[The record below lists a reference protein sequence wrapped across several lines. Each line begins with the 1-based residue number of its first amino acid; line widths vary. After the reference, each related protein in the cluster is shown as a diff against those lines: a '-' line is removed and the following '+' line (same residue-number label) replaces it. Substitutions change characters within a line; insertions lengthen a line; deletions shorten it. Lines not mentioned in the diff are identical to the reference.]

1 MRVKYIIS
9 LLLLACVL
17 NGGILYSGQTQEMQ
31 DQNKTVIKRF
41 AMAVGAN
48 NGGKDRVLLQY
59 AVSDAEAI
67 LQVFEDLGG
76 VEEDDIFLLEEP
88 DVRAFYTE
96 LGKFQSRIED
106 AKDKYGRVEFIF
118 YYSGHSDDNYILL
131 GDEKI
136 SHEDLRDTI
145 NGIDAHV
152 RIAILDSCASGAFTR
167 IKGGKKRLPFMMDS
181 AYDMR
186 GFAVMTSCSA
196 NEASQESDLIQS
208 SFFTHYLI
216 SGLRGAADMSQ
227 DGRITMNEAYQF
239 AFNET
244 LAQTT
249 KTISGPQHPYTDIQ
263 MSGTGDVVMTDVR
276 RASVIL
282 VLGEDIFGQLFIHD
296 KDDRLVVELT
306 KAPGRRV
313 ELGLE
318 AGEYRVINIPE
329 GGVFESTIMLDEG
342 DEYELTPSEFA
353 ETDVEYTTPR
363 GQREVQ
369 IEKHTVL
376 QGKPTGRI
384 FGGVNSKSTRVD
396 GEYGLLMGG
405 SLGLTI
411 NRVFTVGMAGYGRA
425 NIESGLPDYG
435 GLFFAYNFS
444 PLRKLHFRITA
455 LAGTGT
461 NRYNNI
467 FYIFEPGIE
476 GVLNISQIVRL
487 TFGLSF
493 PLTDKANSGMKD
505 PIFNVGFHF
514 GK

>member
-1 MRVKYIIS
+1 MKVKYMIAMM
-9 LLLLACVL
+9 LVVCVL
-17 NGGILYSGQTQEMQ
+17 NGGALYSGQAQNYQ
-31 DQNKTVIKRF
+31 DQDKAVIKRF
-41 AMAVGAN
+41 ALAVGAN
-48 NGGKDRVLLQY
+48 NGGKERVLLQY
-59 AVSDAEAI
+59 AISDAEAI
-67 LQVFEDLGG
+67 LKVFEDLGG
-76 VEEDDIFLLEEP
+76 VEEDDFLLLEEP
-88 DVRAFYTE
+88 DVRTFYTE
-96 LGKFQSRIED
+96 MGKLQSRIEESK
-106 AKDKYGRVEFIF
+106 AKYGRVEFIF

-216 SGLRGAADMSQ
+216 SGMRGAADMSQ

-296 KDDRLVVELT
+296 RDDRLVVELT
-306 KAPGRRV
+306 KPPGRKI

-318 AGEYRVINIPE
+318 EGEYRVINIPE
-329 GGVFESTIMLDEG
+329 GGVFESTIKLDEG

-376 QGKPTGRI
+376 QGKSTYKV
-384 FGGVNSKSTRVD
+384 FGEVSSKSTRID
-396 GEYGLLMGG
+396 EDYALLMGG
-405 SLGLTI
+405 SLGVTI
-411 NRVFTVGMAGYGRA
+411 NRVFSVGFAGYGKA
-425 NIESGLPDYG
+425 NFDPGLPGYG

-444 PLRKLHFRITA
+444 PSRKLHFRATA
-455 LAGTGT
+455 LAGSGT
-461 NRYNNI
+461 SRYDSV
-467 FYIFEPGIE
+467 FYIFEPGLE
-476 GVLNISQIVRL
+476 GVLNISQVVRL
-487 TFGLSF
+487 TFGLSM
-493 PLTDKANSGMKD
+493 PLTDKEDIGMERLSLN
-505 PIFNVGFHF
+505 IGFQF

>member
-1 MRVKYIIS
+1 MKTRKIVLFVLI
-9 LLLLACVL
+9 ACIL
-17 NGGILYSGQTQEMQ
+17 NTGALHSSQTQNNQEQ
-31 DQNKTVIKRF
+31 DKTVIKRF
-41 AMAVGAN
+41 AMAVGAD

-59 AVSDAEAI
+59 AVSDAQAI
-67 LQVFEDLGG
+67 LNVFEELGG
-76 VEEDDIFLLEEP
+76 VEEEDVLLLEEP

-96 LGKFQSRIED
+96 MGKLQSRIEKSKAD
-106 AKDKYGRVEFIF
+106 YSRVEFIF
-118 YYSGHSDDNYILL
+118 YYSGHSDDKYILL

-136 SHEDLRDTI
+136 SYENLRDTI
-145 NGIDAHV
+145 NSIDADV

-167 IKGGKKRLPFMMDS
+167 IKGGKKRLPFLMDS

-186 GFAVMTSCSA
+186 GFAVMTSSSA

-216 SGLRGAADMSQ
+216 SGMRGAADMSQ

-249 KTISGPQHPYTDIQ
+249 KTISGPQHPYTDIR

-282 VLGEDIFGQLFIHD
+282 TLGEEIFGQIFIHD
-296 KDDRLVVELT
+296 RDDRLVVELT
-306 KAPGRRV
+306 KPPGRKI

-318 AGEYRVINIPE
+318 EGEYRVINIPE
-329 GGVFESTIMLDEG
+329 GGVFESTIKLEDGE
-342 DEYELTPSEFA
+342 EYELTPSEFA

-363 GQREVQ
+363 GRRAEQ
-369 IEKHTVL
+369 IDKHTVL
-376 QGKPTGRI
+376 EGKSTYRV
-384 FGGVNSKSTRVD
+384 FGELGSKSTEID

-405 SLGLTI
+405 SLGVTI
-411 NRVFTVGMAGYGRA
+411 NRVFSVGFAGYGKA
-425 NIESGLPDYG
+425 NFDPGLPGYG

-444 PLRKLHFRITA
+444 PIRKLHLRATT
-455 LAGTGT
+455 LVGSGTSHFG
-461 NRYNNI
+461 NI
-467 FYIFEPGIE
+467 FYIFEPGVE
-476 GVLNISQIVRL
+476 GVLNISQVVRL
-487 TFGLSF
+487 TFGLSV
-493 PLTDKANSGMKD
+493 PLTDKNNTGMEKASLN
-505 PIFNVGFHF
+505 IGFQF

>member
-1 MRVKYIIS
+1 MKLRFGIAI
-9 LLLLACVL
+9 LLMACVL
-17 NGGILYSGQTQEMQ
+17 NGGALYSGQIQDRQ
-31 DQNKTVIKRF
+31 DQDKAVIKRF
-41 AMAVGAN
+41 ALAVGAN
-48 NGGKDRVLLQY
+48 NGGEDRVLLQY

-67 LQVFEDLGG
+67 LKVFKDLGG
-76 VEEDDIFLLEEP
+76 VEENDFLLLEEP
-88 DVRAFYTE
+88 DVRTFYTE
-96 LGKFQSRIED
+96 MGKLQSRIEESMSE
-106 AKDKYGRVEFIF
+106 YGRVEFIF
-118 YYSGHSDDNYILL
+118 YYSGHSDDKYILL

-136 SHEDLRDTI
+136 SYETLRDTI
-145 NGIDAHV
+145 NSVDAHV

-167 IKGGKKRLPFMMDS
+167 IKGGKKRLPFLMDS

-186 GFAVMTSCSA
+186 GFAVMTSSSA

-249 KTISGPQHPYTDIQ
+249 KTMSGPQHPYTDIQ

-296 KDDRLVVELT
+296 RNDRLVVELT
-306 KAPGRRV
+306 KAPGRRI

-318 AGEYRVINIPE
+318 EGEYRVINIPE
-329 GGVFESTIMLDEG
+329 GGVFESTFKLDEG

-376 QGKPTGRI
+376 QGKSTYRV
-384 FGGVNSKSTRVD
+384 FGELGSKSTQIYD
-396 GEYGLLMGG
+396 AYGLLLGG

-411 NRVFTVGMAGYGRA
+411 NHVFSVGFFGYEKS
-425 NIESGLPDYG
+425 NFEPGLPGYG

-444 PLRKLHFRITA
+444 PSRKLHFRATA
-455 LAGTGT
+455 LLGSGTSRSGS
-461 NRYNNI
+461 I
-467 FYIFEPGIE
+467 FYIFEPGVE
-476 GVLNISQIVRL
+476 GVLNISQAVRL
-487 TFGLSF
+487 TFGLSM
-493 PLTDKANSGMKD
+493 PLTDKKDTGMD
-505 PIFNVGFHF
+505 YPGLNIGFQF

>member
-1 MRVKYIIS
+1 MKAKKIILFVLIVC
-9 LLLLACVL
+9 LLNTGA
-17 NGGILYSGQTQEMQ
+17 IYSGQTKDSQEQ
-31 DQNKTVIKRF
+31 GKAVIKRY

-48 NGGKDRVLLQY
+48 DGGKDRVLLQY
-59 AVSDAEAI
+59 AISDAKSI
-67 LQVFEDLGG
+67 LNVLQELGG
-76 VEEDDIFLLEEP
+76 VDEEDILLLEEP
-88 DVRAFYTE
+88 DVRTVYTE
-96 LGKFQSRIED
+96 MGKLQSQIEESK
-106 AKDKYGRVEFIF
+106 AKYGRVEFIF

-216 SGLRGAADMSQ
+216 SGMRGAADMSQ

-276 RASVIL
+276 QASVIL
-282 VLGEDIFGQLFIHD
+282 ALGEEIFGQIFIHD
-296 KDDRLVVELT
+296 RDDRLVVELT
-306 KAPGRRV
+306 KPAGRKI

-318 AGEYRVINIPE
+318 EGEYRVINIPE
-329 GGVFESTIMLDEG
+329 GGVFESTIKLAEG
-342 DEYELTPSEFA
+342 EEYELTPSEFA
-353 ETDVEYTTPR
+353 ETDLEYTTPR
-363 GQREVQ
+363 GQRAEQV
-369 IEKHTVL
+369 EKQAVL
-376 QGKPTGRI
+376 QGKSTYRV
-384 FGGVNSKSTRVD
+384 FGELSSKSIEID
-396 GEYGLLMGG
+396 GEYGLLLGG
-405 SLGLTI
+405 SLGVTI
-411 NRVFTVGMAGYGRA
+411 NRVFSVGFAGYGKA
-425 NIESGLPDYG
+425 NFDPGLPGYG

-444 PLRKLHFRITA
+444 PTKKLHFRATA
-455 LAGTGT
+455 IVGSGTSHYG
-461 NRYNNI
+461 NL
-467 FYIFEPGIE
+467 FYIFEPGVE
-476 GVLNISQIVRL
+476 GVLNISQVVRL
-487 TFGLSF
+487 TFGLSI
-493 PLTDKANSGMKD
+493 PLTDKDDTGMKN
-505 PIFNVGFHF
+505 PALNVGFQF

>member
-1 MRVKYIIS
+1 MKLRYGITI
-9 LLLLACVL
+9 LLMVCVF
-17 NGGILYSGQTQEMQ
+17 NGGALNSGQIQDRQ
-31 DQNKTVIKRF
+31 DQDKAVIKRF
-41 AMAVGAN
+41 ALAVGAN
-48 NGGKDRVLLQY
+48 NGGGDRVLLQY
-59 AVSDAEAI
+59 AVSDADAI
-67 LQVFEDLGG
+67 LKVFKDLGG
-76 VEEDDIFLLEEP
+76 VEENDFLLLEEP
-88 DVRAFYTE
+88 DVRTFYTE
-96 LGKFQSRIED
+96 LGKLQSRIEES
-106 AKDKYGRVEFIF
+106 KSEYGRVEFIF
-118 YYSGHSDDNYILL
+118 YYSGHSDDKYILL

-136 SHEDLRDTI
+136 SYETLRDTI
-145 NGIDAHV
+145 NSVDAHV

-167 IKGGKKRLPFMMDS
+167 IKGGKKRLPFLMDS

-186 GFAVMTSCSA
+186 GFAVMTSSSA

-249 KTISGPQHPYTDIQ
+249 KTMSGPQHPYTDIQ

-296 KDDRLVVELT
+296 RNDRLVVELT
-306 KAPGRRV
+306 KAPGRRI

-318 AGEYRVINIPE
+318 EGEYRVINIPE
-329 GGVFESTIMLDEG
+329 GGVFESTFKLDEG

-376 QGKPTGRI
+376 QGKSTYRV
-384 FGGVNSKSTRVD
+384 FGELGSKSTQIYD
-396 GEYGLLMGG
+396 EYGLLLGG

-411 NRVFTVGMAGYGRA
+411 NHVFSVGFFGYGKS
-425 NIESGLPDYG
+425 NFEPGLPGYG

-444 PLRKLHFRITA
+444 PSRKLHFRATA
-455 LAGTGT
+455 LLGSGTSRSGS
-461 NRYNNI
+461 I
-467 FYIFEPGIE
+467 FYIFEPGVE
-476 GVLNISQIVRL
+476 GVLNISQVVRL
-487 TFGLSF
+487 TFGLSM
-493 PLTDKANSGMKD
+493 PLTDKKDTGMD
-505 PIFNVGFHF
+505 YPGLNIGFQF

>member
-1 MRVKYIIS
+1 MKARGLIFFIV
-9 LLLLACVL
+9 LAWIL
-17 NGGILYSGQTQEMQ
+17 NTGALYSDQIQNGQEE
-31 DQNKTVIKRF
+31 DKTLIKRY

-48 NGGKDRVLLQY
+48 NGGRDRVHLQY

-67 LQVFEDLGG
+67 LNVFEELGG
-76 VEEDDIFLLEEP
+76 VAENDIILLEEP

-96 LGKFQSRIED
+96 IGKLQTRIEKSK
-106 AKDKYGRVEFIF
+106 AEYGRVEFIF

-131 GDEKI
+131 GNEKI
-136 SHEDLRDTI
+136 SYENLRDTI
-145 NGIDAHV
+145 NGIDADV

-167 IKGGKKRLPFMMDS
+167 IKGGKKRLPFLMDS

-186 GFAVMTSCSA
+186 GFAVMTSSSA

-216 SGLRGAADMSQ
+216 SGMRGAADMSQ

-249 KTISGPQHPYTDIQ
+249 KTITGPQHPYTDIQ

-296 KDDRLVVELT
+296 RDDRLVVELT
-306 KAPGRRV
+306 KPPGRRI

-318 AGEYRVINIPE
+318 QGKYRVINIPE
-329 GGVFESTIMLDEG
+329 GGVFESTIKLAEG

-363 GQREVQ
+363 GRREEQ

-376 QGKPTGRI
+376 EGKSTYRI
-384 FGGVNSKSTRVD
+384 FGGVSAKSTEID

-411 NRVFTVGMAGYGRA
+411 NHVFSVGLAGYGRS
-425 NIESGLPDYG
+425 NIDYGQPDYG
-435 GLFFAYNFS
+435 GIFVAYNFS
-444 PLRKLHFRITA
+444 PTRKLHFRVTA
-455 LAGTGT
+455 LAGSGT
-461 NRYNNI
+461 SRIGNV
-467 FYIFEPGIE
+467 FYIFEPGVE

-487 TFGLSF
+487 TFGLSM
-493 PLTDKANSGMKD
+493 PLTDIGDTGMKN
-505 PIFNVGFHF
+505 PMLNVGFHF

>member
-1 MRVKYIIS
+1 MKIRYIIS
-9 LLLLACVL
+9 LIVLACL
-17 NGGILYSGQTQEMQ
+17 INGGVLYPGQVQDNQ
-31 DQNKTVIKRF
+31 DQDKAVIKRF
-41 AMAVGAN
+41 ALAVGAN

-67 LQVFEDLGG
+67 LKVFQELGG
-76 VEEDDIFLLEEP
+76 VEEDDFLLLEEP
-88 DVRAFYTE
+88 DVRTFYTE
-96 LGKFQSRIED
+96 MGRLQSRIEKSK
-106 AKDKYGRVEFIF
+106 AEYGRVEFIF

-136 SHEDLRDTI
+136 THENLRDTI
-145 NGIDAHV
+145 NGIDADV

-167 IKGGKKRLPFMMDS
+167 IKGGKKRLPFLMDS

-296 KDDRLVVELT
+296 RNDRLVVELT
-306 KAPGRRV
+306 KAPGRKV

-318 AGEYRVINIPE
+318 EGEYRVINIPE
-329 GGVFESTIMLDEG
+329 GGVFESTITLDEG

-363 GQREVQ
+363 GKREEQ

-376 QGKPTGRI
+376 QGKSSYKI
-384 FGGVNSKSTRVD
+384 FGGLSSKSTEID
-396 GEYGLLMGG
+396 GEYGLLLGG

-411 NRVFTVGMAGYGRA
+411 NRVFSVGVAGYGRS
-425 NIESGLPDYG
+425 NIDYGQPDYG
-435 GLFFAYNFS
+435 GLFLAYNFS
-444 PLRKLHFRITA
+444 PSRKLHFRVTA
-455 LAGTGT
+455 LAGSGT
-461 NRYNNI
+461 NRLGNV
-467 FYIFEPGIE
+467 FYIFEPGFE

-487 TFGLSF
+487 TFGLSM
-493 PLTDKANSGMKD
+493 PLTDIDNTGLENAML
-505 PIFNVGFHF
+505 NVGFQF

>member
-1 MRVKYIIS
+1 MKTRGLIFFI
-9 LLLLACVL
+9 LLSCIL
-17 NGGILYSGQTQEMQ
+17 NTGALQSGQQQDKQTQEGA
-31 DQNKTVIKRF
+31 VIKRF
-41 AMAVGAN
+41 ALAVGAN
-48 NGGKDRVLLQY
+48 NGGKDRVHLQY

-67 LQVFEDLGG
+67 LKVFQDLGG
-76 VEEDDIFLLEEP
+76 VEEDDFLLLEEP
-88 DVRAFYTE
+88 DVRTFYTE
-96 LGKFQSRIED
+96 MGKLQSRIE
-106 AKDKYGRVEFIF
+106 KSKVEYGRVEFIF
-118 YYSGHSDDNYILL
+118 YYSGHSDDKYILL

-136 SHEDLRDTI
+136 SYENLRDTI

-167 IKGGKKRLPFMMDS
+167 IKGGKKRLPFLMDS

-186 GFAVMTSCSA
+186 GFAVMTSSSA

-244 LAQTT
+244 LSQTT

-282 VLGEDIFGQLFIHD
+282 VLGEDIFGQLFIHGR
-296 KDDRLVVELT
+296 DDRLVVELT
-306 KAPGRRV
+306 KPPGRKI

-318 AGEYRVINIPE
+318 KGEYRVINIPE
-329 GGVFESTIMLDEG
+329 GGVFESTIKLDEG

-363 GQREVQ
+363 GQREEQ

-376 QGKPTGRI
+376 QGKSTYRI
-384 FGGVNSKSTRVD
+384 FGGVSSKSTGIN
-396 GEYGLLMGG
+396 GEYGLLLGG

-411 NRVFTVGMAGYGRA
+411 NHVFSIGLAGYGRS
-425 NIESGLPDYG
+425 NMDYGQPDYG
-435 GLFFAYNFS
+435 GLFFAYNFFPS
-444 PLRKLHFRITA
+444 RKLHFRVSA
-455 LAGTGT
+455 LAGSGT
-461 NRYNNI
+461 SHIGNV

-487 TFGLSF
+487 TFGLSV
-493 PLTDKANSGMKD
+493 PLADRDNTGMSNA
-505 PIFNVGFHF
+505 IFNVGFQF

>member
-1 MRVKYIIS
+1 MKSRTIIS
-9 LLLLACVL
+9 LLLLACIL
-17 NGGILYSGQTQEMQ
+17 NTGALYSGEIQENQ
-31 DQNKTVIKRF
+31 GHGKAVIKRF
-41 AMAVGAN
+41 AMSVGAN

-67 LQVFEDLGG
+67 LDVFKELGG
-76 VEEDDIFLLEEP
+76 VEEDDILLLEEP
-88 DVRAFYTE
+88 DVRTFYTE
-96 LGKFQSRIED
+96 MGKLQSQIEKSKAD
-106 AKDKYGRVEFIF
+106 YGRVEFIF
-118 YYSGHSDDNYILL
+118 YYSGHSDENYILL

-136 SHEDLRDTI
+136 SYGNLRDTI
-145 NGIDAHV
+145 NGINADV

-167 IKGGKKRLPFMMDS
+167 IKGGKKRLPFLMDS
-181 AYDMR
+181 AYNMR
-186 GFAVMTSCSA
+186 GFAVMTSSSA

-216 SGLRGAADMSQ
+216 SGMRGAADMSQ

-282 VLGEDIFGQLFIHD
+282 VLGEEIFGQLFIHD
-296 KDDRLVVELT
+296 SDDRLVVELT
-306 KAPGRRV
+306 KPPGRTI

-318 AGEYRVINIPE
+318 EGEYRVINIPE
-329 GGVFESTIMLDEG
+329 GGVFESSFTLKEG
-342 DEYELTPSEFA
+342 DEFELTPAEFV

-363 GQREVQ
+363 GQRAEQ

-376 QGKPTGRI
+376 QGKSSYQI
-384 FGGVNSKSTRVD
+384 FGEVSSKSTEIY

-405 SLGLTI
+405 SLGVTI
-411 NRVFTVGMAGYGRA
+411 NSVFSIGFAGYGKA
-425 NIESGLPDYG
+425 NFDPGLPGYG

-444 PLRKLHFRITA
+444 PTRKLHFRAIA
-455 LAGTGT
+455 LAGSGT
-461 NRYNNI
+461 SRYGGI
-467 FYIFEPGIE
+467 FYIFEPGLE
-476 GVLNISQIVRL
+476 AVLNISRVVRL
-487 TFGLSF
+487 TFGISM
-493 PLTDKANSGMKD
+493 PLTDKDDTGMKD
-505 PIFNVGFHF
+505 ATLNIGFQF

>member
-1 MRVKYIIS
+1 MRKRDIILF
-9 LLLLACVL
+9 LLIICILHTGA
-17 NGGILYSGQTQEMQ
+17 LYSGETQDNQEA
-31 DQNKTVIKRF
+31 DKTVIKRF

-48 NGGKDRVLLQY
+48 RGGKDRVLLQY
-59 AVSDAEAI
+59 ALSDAQAI
-67 LQVFEDLGG
+67 LSVLEELGG
-76 VEEDDIFLLEEP
+76 VDEDDILLLEEP
-88 DVRAFYTE
+88 DVRTFYTE
-96 LGKFQSRIED
+96 LGKLQSEIEKSKSD
-106 AKDKYGRVEFIF
+106 YGRVEFIF

-136 SHEDLRDTI
+136 SYENLRDTI

-167 IKGGKKRLPFMMDS
+167 IKGGKKRLPFLLDS

-186 GFAVMTSCSA
+186 GFAVMTSSSA

-216 SGLRGAADMSQ
+216 SGMRGAADMSQ

-249 KTISGPQHPYTDIQ
+249 KTVSGPQHPYTDIQ

-282 VLGEDIFGQLFIHD
+282 VLGEEIFGQLFIHD
-296 KDDRLVVELT
+296 ENDRLVVELT
-306 KAPGRRV
+306 KPAGRKI

-318 AGEYRVINIPE
+318 EGEYRVINIPE
-329 GGVFESTIMLDEG
+329 GGVFESTIKLDEG

-353 ETDVEYTTPR
+353 ETDVAYTTPR
-363 GQREVQ
+363 GRREEQ
-369 IEKHTVL
+369 IEKHTLL
-376 QGKPTGRI
+376 QGKSTYRV
-384 FGGVNSKSTRVD
+384 FGELGSKSTRVD
-396 GEYGLLMGG
+396 GEYGLLLGG

-411 NRVFTVGMAGYGRA
+411 NRMFSVGVAGYGRT
-425 NIESGLPDYG
+425 NMDYGHPDYG
-435 GLFFAYNFS
+435 GLFFAYNFNPS
-444 PLRKLHFRITA
+444 RKLHFRVTA
-455 LAGTGT
+455 LAGSGT
-461 NRYNNI
+461 SRVGNV

-476 GVLNISQIVRL
+476 GVLNISRIVRL
-487 TFGLSF
+487 TFGLSV
-493 PLTDKANSGMKD
+493 PLTDRGNTGLKD
-505 PIFNVGFHF
+505 AMLNVGFQF